1 MICAIPRA
9 WCGRPQEPTSVWG
22 ATSGKPHGDTK
33 TTLAHPAYAQRT
45 HHEGKL
51 GGQRTA
57 ARIQSAEVM
66 EKPPPVTVGLGEAHR
81 SRLWRP
87 SVFDLTNHP
96 TA

>member
-22 ATSGKPHGDTK
+22 ATSGKPQGDTK

-45 HHEGKL
+45 HHEGNL

-66 EKPPPVTVGLGEAHR
+66 EKNLR
-81 SRLWRP
+81 RLRLVWANRIVAGCGVP
-87 SVFDLTNHP
+87 RFSN
-96 TA
+96 